1 MSVEPIDNVQ
11 GIYPAARAFA
21 REHGQ
26 QCAKEIL
33 QWRRTGI
40 YSGQRLAELAN
51 ILRPIDPDRYMAMA
65 EDLVSEVALARLA
78 SEDVLGMMS
87 STEGEMQ

>member
-1 MSVEPIDNVQ
+1 MAVELPSSVQ

-51 ILRPIDPDRYMAMA
+51 ILRPIDTDQCMAMA

-78 SEDVLGMMS
+78 SEDGLRREDTGS
-87 STEGEMQ
+87 